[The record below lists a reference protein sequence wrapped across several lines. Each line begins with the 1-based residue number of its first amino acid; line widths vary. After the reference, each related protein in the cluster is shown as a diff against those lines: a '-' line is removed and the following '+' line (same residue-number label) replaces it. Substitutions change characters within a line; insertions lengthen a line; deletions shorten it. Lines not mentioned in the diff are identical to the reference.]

1 MLATHAPRIRWVPL
15 AIALIGAL
23 ACHDDDAAT
32 APAASAVRVRLQYV
46 GGRGGAALQ
55 VSARVGATIRSATV
69 GTSNQ
74 VVLGIGLSP
83 ADSVEI
89 RVEESGSGTPR
100 FHPAIATI
108 TGPDVRATQ
117 TFVLVPRRWTIAASA
132 GATSPCR
139 YTGQTVDIDL
149 ELAYARSVADPSS
162 FYWRTPG
169 AGGGWTYRTAAFP
182 AIALPVP
189 VAFDRT
195 IGTDPVTDTDSASF
209 WSVVNELESEL
220 CMNAFQPVVMTA
232 VSPPRGVRIVI
243 DRGLDAVARGGPN
256 IETERGASVIVGGS
270 IVCRAVSC
278 LASGEVTRHELLHV
292 LGFGHSCAWPTVMRA
307 GCAGEPRA
315 SASDV
320 AYFQVYYAARS
331 LQLSAGAQHALAAA
345 HQGQRVIARG
355 LPAEPVR

>member
-1 MLATHAPRIRWVPL
+1 MVTTPRNGWLPL
-15 AIALIGAL
+15 AVALVGAL
-23 ACHDDDAAT
+23 ACHDGDAAT
-32 APAASAVRVRLQYV
+32 APAADAVRVRLHYV
-46 GGRGGAALQ
+46 GGRGGAALR
-55 VSARVGATIRSATV
+55 VSARAGASTQSAAV

-74 VVLGIGLSP
+74 VTLRSGLSP
-83 ADSVEI
+83 DDSVEI
-89 RVEESGSGTPR
+89 RIDESGSATPR

-108 TGPDVRATQ
+108 SGADLRTTQ
-117 TFVLVPRRWTIAASA
+117 DFVLVPRRWTIAAGA
-132 GATSPCR
+132 GSTSPCR
-139 YTGQTVDIDL
+139 YSGQTVDIDL

-162 FYWRTPG
+162 FYWRTPN

-182 AIALPVP
+182 ASALPVP

-209 WSVVNELESEL
+209 WSVVNELESEI
-220 CMNAFQPVVMTA
+220 CTNAFQPVVVTA
-232 VSPPRGVRIVI
+232 VSPPRGVRIII

-270 IVCRAVSC
+270 IVCRAASC
-278 LASGEVTRHELLHV
+278 LASGEVGRHELLHV

-315 SASDV
+315 SATDV
-320 AYFQVYYAARS
+320 AYFQVYYAVRAI
-331 LQLSAGAQHALAAA
+331 QLSAGAQHALAAA